1 MKVSRRAF
9 AAGAFSSLVGYQAQ
23 AARPSGYLVENS
35 THMFAA
41 DLERFPFHPQ
51 ATYRPKPLTVEA
63 YVAFIR
69 QAHLDHTVIVQSE
82 VYQDDHRYLEYCFA
96 HEPSAGFFKGTCLF
110 DPIDSRTPERM
121 KTLVHAHPGRIVG
134 IRIHELH
141 ARGTSA
147 TTTGPMRDRDLR
159 SPGMKNTW
167 RAAGDLGLL
176 AQLQTIP
183 YYAPEIAALAS
194 EFPATPVLID
204 HLAFP
209 SRGTPGEYEEV
220 IKLGKLPNVVIK
232 VSSLNVA
239 SKEPF
244 PHRDLKPMIRRLY
257 DAFGPERLIW
267 GSYGSTMHAL
277 EQQLAL
283 IDEMFDFAP
292 EPERARIRGG
302 NAMRLFSFAA

>member
-1 MKVSRRAF
+1 
-9 AAGAFSSLVGYQAQ
+9 
-23 AARPSGYLVENS
+23 VENS

-41 DLERFPFHPQ
+41 DQQRFPFHPQ
-51 ATYRPKPLTVEA
+51 ATYRPKPSTVED
-63 YVAFIR
+63 YVAFVR
-69 QAHLDHTVIVQSE
+69 QAHIDHTVIVQSE

-96 HEPSAGFFKGTCLF
+96 NEPSPGYFKGTCLF

-121 KTLVHAHPGRIVG
+121 KALVDAHPGRIIG

-141 ARGTSA
+141 AGGTPP

-176 AQLQTIP
+176 AQMQTIP
-183 YYAPEIAALAS
+183 HYAPEIGALAA
-194 EFPATPVLID
+194 EFSAVPVLID

-209 SRGTPGEYEEV
+209 AKGSAGEYEEV
-220 IKLGKLPNVVIK
+220 IKLAKLPNVRMKI
-232 VSSLNVA
+232 SSLNVA
-239 SKEPF
+239 SKQPF
-244 PHRDLKPMIRRLY
+244 PYPDLKPLIRRLY
-257 DAFGPERLIW
+257 DAYGPQRLIW
-267 GSYGSTMHAL
+267 GSYGSNMQAF

-302 NAMRLFSFAA
+302 NAMRLFSFAT